1 MKSSGL
7 SVTSCASGIA
17 VRFEDARFYHYVDR
31 LKDVINRGGLKI
43 PVGELEAV
51 IQEHPAVAEA
61 VAIGVPDPQLGERI
75 AAVAALR
82 PGATLTL
89 EQLIAHVE
97 SRGVARFM
105 WPERLELIASL
116 PRNVSGKV
124 LKRELIA
131 RHRTPR

>member
-1 MKSSGL
+1 M
-7 SVTSCASGIA
+7 
-17 VRFEDARFYHYVDR
+17 
-31 LKDVINRGGLKI
+31 
-43 PVGELEAV
+43 
-51 IQEHPAVAEA
+51 
-61 VAIGVPDPQLGERI
+61 
-75 AAVAALR
+75 AALR